1 MAKKLALLKV
11 GKTSDALARERGDY
25 ERWFREGL
33 GIGDALE
40 LVDLTAGHAL
50 PDPNAHDGVVVT
62 GSAAMVTDRE
72 PWSVAAAAYLVDA
85 FAREKPILGVCY
97 GHQLLADALGGEVD
111 WNPRGRQIG
120 TVLATLT
127 DEGRADALLGSLGEP
142 LYVQTSHKQ
151 VVRTLPEG
159 AVRLA
164 SSPLD
169 PNHAF
174 RIGARAWGVQFH
186 PEFDGPI
193 ARTYV
198 EEREEAIR
206 AEGRDPEALA
216 AAVIDSPQG
225 RALLQ
230 RFAELALCP

>member
-85 FAREKPILGVCY
+85 FAREKPILGVC
-97 GHQLLADALGGEVD
+97 
-111 WNPRGRQIG
+111 
-120 TVLATLT
+120 
-127 DEGRADALLGSLGEP
+127 
-142 LYVQTSHKQ
+142 
-151 VVRTLPEG
+151 
-159 AVRLA
+159 
-164 SSPLD
+164 
-169 PNHAF
+169 
-174 RIGARAWGVQFH
+174 
-186 PEFDGPI
+186 
-193 ARTYV
+193 
-198 EEREEAIR
+198 
-206 AEGRDPEALA
+206 
-216 AAVIDSPQG
+216 
-225 RALLQ
+225 
-230 RFAELALCP
+230 